1 MDPDNRRPVDFEQRQ
16 QLLASPLS
24 EDQLLQQ
31 WRSGAIKQA
40 LIARTLHLR
49 ARHPQLFSRGS
60 YIPLTVSGPRATQV
74 LAFARRWQDQ
84 LAVIVVPRLSAADLQ
99 KQAPVFSS
107 KSIWADTCID
117 LPFDGLNLK
126 LKGLFETPVVT
137 KSKTLRVCDALDTFP
152 VNLMINP

>member
-1 MDPDNRRPVDFEQRQ
+1 M
-16 QLLASPLS
+16 
-24 EDQLLQQ
+24 
-31 WRSGAIKQA
+31 
-40 LIARTLHLR
+40 
-49 ARHPQLFSRGS
+49 
-60 YIPLTVSGPRATQV
+60 TVVS
-74 LAFARRWQDQ
+74 
-84 LAVIVVPRLSAADLQ
+84 RLSAADLQ